1 MKESY
6 VFDASALIDFSEAGP
21 GMRKVEQLLQAAAR
35 QQAAIFVSVM
45 NLGEVF
51 YWTWQKRDEAEA
63 RRAVDSLSKLPIDYV
78 SVDLAHAIKAGEI
91 KALHHM
97 SYGLRRGGSSD
108 AESSHARHRRSGF
121 RKARPQLSG
130 VMAPAAVNGESRFW
144 SSERRI
150 EPNR

>member
-21 GMRKVEQLLQAAAR
+21 GMHTLEQLLQAAAR

-97 SYGLRRGGSSD
+97 SYVDCVAAALATLNQAMLVTADRDFEKLGRNFPVLWLPRR
-108 AESSHARHRRSGF
+108 
-121 RKARPQLSG
+121 
-130 VMAPAAVNGESRFW
+130 
-144 SSERRI
+144 
-150 EPNR
+150 